1 MPIGAALAAA
11 APAIIGGVASAGVSA
26 GIGAL
31 TKSGASGQ
39 ISGGAAAANGISQA
53 AINESRGIY
62 KPYMDTGQH
71 ALADYASFTGLNG
84 PDAAAAAMANFTS
97 SPGYGY
103 QVEQGLKGVDA
114 GAAAKGMLRSGATLK
129 AEQTLGA
136 NLANQDFSAY
146 LSRLSGMAGLGLD
159 SNKAFTNILSG
170 QSSNQQDTTT
180 KAAGAQA
187 GLTDQFGN
195 KLANA
200 AGAGIN
206 SLAEY
211 GSKNGWFGSTPTN
224 YASAGNTP
232 TQYQDGANFNVERGY

>member
-1 MPIGAALAAA
+1 MPWGA
-11 APAIIGGVASAGVSA
+11 VAGAVVSA
-26 GIGAL
+26 GIGAV
-31 TKSGASGQ
+31 TKSSAGGQ
-39 ISGGAAAANGISQA
+39 ISKGASTANGISQA
-53 AINESRGIY
+53 TINEANGIY
-62 KPYMDTGQH
+62 KPYMDTGSR
-71 ALADYASFTGLNG
+71 ALGDYASFTGQNG
-84 PDAAAAAMANFTS
+84 PDAAAAAMANFQA

-114 GAAAKGMLRSGATLK
+114 GAASKGMLRSGATLK
-129 AEQTLGA
+129 AEQTLGN

-159 SNKAFTNILSG
+159 SSKAFTNILSG
-170 QSSNQQDTTT
+170 QSTNQQDTTT

-200 AGAGIN
+200 AGTGIN

-211 GSKNGWFGSTPTN
+211 GSKNGWFGGGTDT
-224 YASAGNTP
+224 SAGNAP
-232 TQYQDGANFNVERGY
+232 TQYQSGANFNSERGY